1 MNIIKK
7 RAGFARKL
15 STVIALTTVF
25 SVASG
30 VSTIQAKSAP
40 AAKNGQ
46 ACTKAQLN
54 KVEGTLKCTY
64 LPLSKKYIWLTSLKA
79 ATASSA
85 KVDKSKW
92 PKKFIVGAVPSE
104 NAASMTLKYKNFV
117 DALSKEI
124 GMPVEFY
131 AATDYAG
138 IIEAQVAGR
147 VDLAFYGPFSY
158 VLAKARGAK
167 IDVVGAVVATPT
179 AKPGYFAYGITK
191 SSRADV
197 TKLADFKGKK
207 ICFVDP
213 ASTSGYLYPNA
224 GLLAAGIDATK
235 ESTVY
240 AGGHDSSALSVNRGT
255 CDVGFAY
262 DAMVDSQLIEKGDL
276 KAGELKVVWKSGE
289 IAGSPMAIRVDMPK
303 SLVDTVKSFVVK
315 KANKTSFVA
324 MGICKDEATCQV
336 IEDKSWGFVPYSD
349 KEYDGVRQVCEAT
362 KSSKCR

>member
-1 MNIIKK
+1 MIKK

-15 STVIALTTVF
+15 STVIALTTVL
-25 SVASG
+25 SMASG
-30 VSTIQAKSAP
+30 VSAIQAKSAP
-40 AAKNGQ
+40 SAKNGQ

-79 ATASSA
+79 ATAA
-85 KVDKSKW
+85 ATKVDKSKW

-167 IDVVGAVVATPT
+167 IDVVGSAVATPT
-179 AKPGYFAYGITK
+179 AKPGYFSYGITK
-191 SSRADV
+191 SSRSDI

-213 ASTSGYLYPNA
+213 SSTSGFLYPNA
-224 GLLAAGIDATK
+224 GLLSVGIDATK

-240 AGGHDSSALSVNRGT
+240 AGGHDSAALSVNRGT

-262 DAMVDSQLIEKGDL
+262 DTMVDSQLIEKGDL

-289 IAGSPMAIRVDMPK
+289 IAGSPMAIRLDMPK
-303 SLVDTVKSFVVK
+303 SLVDIVKNFVVK
-315 KANKTSFVA
+315 KANKTGFVA

-362 KSSKCR
+362 KSSRCR

>member
-1 MNIIKK
+1 MIKK
-7 RAGFARKL
+7 QAGFARKL
-15 STVIALTTVF
+15 STVIALTTVL
-25 SVASG
+25 SMASG
-30 VSTIQAKSAP
+30 VSAIQAKSAP
-40 AAKNGQ
+40 SAKNGQ

-79 ATASSA
+79 ATAA
-85 KVDKSKW
+85 ATKVDKSKW

-167 IDVVGAVVATPT
+167 IDVVGSAVATPT
-179 AKPGYFAYGITK
+179 AKPGYFSYGITK
-191 SSRADV
+191 SSRSDI

-213 ASTSGYLYPNA
+213 SSTSGFLYPNA
-224 GLLAAGIDATK
+224 GLLSVGIDATK

-240 AGGHDSSALSVNRGT
+240 AGGHDSAALSVNRGT

-262 DAMVDSQLIEKGDL
+262 DTMVDSQLIEKGDL

-289 IAGSPMAIRVDMPK
+289 IAGSPMAIRLDMPK
-303 SLVDTVKSFVVK
+303 SLVDIVKNFVVK
-315 KANKTSFVA
+315 KANKTGFVA

-362 KSSKCR
+362 KSSRCR

>member
-1 MNIIKK
+1 MNMIKK
-7 RAGFARKL
+7 RVGFARKL
-15 STVIALTTVF
+15 STMIALTTVF
-25 SVASG
+25 SVAFG

-46 ACTKAQLN
+46 ACTKAELN
-54 KVEGTLKCTY
+54 KVDGSLKCTY
-64 LPLSKKYIWLTSLKA
+64 LPLSKKYIWVTSLKA
-79 ATASSA
+79 SIAAST

-117 DALSKEI
+117 DALSKEL

-167 IDVVGAVVATPT
+167 IDVVGSAVATPT
-179 AKPGYFAYGITK
+179 AKPGYFSYGITK

-224 GLLAAGIDATK
+224 GLLSVGIDATK
-235 ESTVY
+235 ENTVF

-262 DAMVDSQLIEKGDL
+262 DDMVDTNLIQKGDL
-276 KAGELKVVWKSGE
+276 RAGDLKVVWKSGE
-289 IAGSPMAIRVDMPK
+289 IAGSPMAIRVNMPK
-303 SLVDTVKSFVVK
+303 SLVDVVKTFVVK
-315 KANKTSFVA
+315 KANKTAFVA
-324 MGICKDEATCQV
+324 AGICATEATCQV
-336 IEDKSWGFVPYSD
+336 IEDKSWGFVAYSD

>member
-1 MNIIKK
+1 
-7 RAGFARKL
+7 
-15 STVIALTTVF
+15 
-25 SVASG
+25 
-30 VSTIQAKSAP
+30 
-40 AAKNGQ
+40 
-46 ACTKAQLN
+46 
-54 KVEGTLKCTY
+54 
-64 LPLSKKYIWLTSLKA
+64 
-79 ATASSA
+79 
-85 KVDKSKW
+85 
-92 PKKFIVGAVPSE
+92 
-104 NAASMTLKYKNFV
+104 MTLKYKNFV

-167 IDVVGAVVATPT
+167 IDVVGSAVATPT
-179 AKPGYFAYGITK
+179 AKPGYFSYGITK

-213 ASTSGYLYPNA
+213 SSTSGYLYPNA

-240 AGGHDSSALSVNRGT
+240 AGGHDSAALSVNRGT

-262 DAMVDSQLIEKGDL
+262 DTMVDSTLIEKGDL
-276 KAGELKVVWKSGE
+276 KAGDLKVVWKSGE
-289 IAGSPMAIRVDMPK
+289 IAGSPMAIRLDMPK
-303 SLVDTVKSFVVK
+303 SLVDVVKSFVIK
-315 KANKTSFVA
+315 KANKTGFVA
-324 MGICKDEATCQV
+324 AGICKDEATCQV

>member
-1 MNIIKK
+1 MIKK

-15 STVIALTTVF
+15 STVIALTTVL
-25 SVASG
+25 SMASG
-30 VSTIQAKSAP
+30 VSAIQAKSAP
-40 AAKNGQ
+40 SAKNGQ

-79 ATASSA
+79 ATAA
-85 KVDKSKW
+85 ATKVDKSKW

-167 IDVVGAVVATPT
+167 IDVVGSAVATPT

-191 SSRADV
+191 SSRSDV

-213 ASTSGYLYPNA
+213 SSTSGFLYPNA
-224 GLLAAGIDATK
+224 GLLSVGIDATK

-240 AGGHDSSALSVNRGT
+240 AGGHDSAALSVNRGT

-262 DAMVDSQLIEKGDL
+262 DTMVDSQLIEKGDL

-289 IAGSPMAIRVDMPK
+289 IAGSPMAIRLDMPK
-303 SLVDTVKSFVVK
+303 SLVDIVKNFVVK
-315 KANKTSFVA
+315 KANKTGFVA

-362 KSSKCR
+362 KSSRCR

>member
-1 MNIIKK
+1 MNMIKK
-7 RAGFARKL
+7 RAGLVRKL

-40 AAKNGQ
+40 SAKNGQ
-46 ACTKAQLN
+46 ACTKAQLD

-79 ATASSA
+79 ATAA
-85 KVDKSKW
+85 ATKVDKSKW

-167 IDVVGAVVATPT
+167 IDVVGSAVATPT
-179 AKPGYFAYGITK
+179 AKPGYFSYGITK
-191 SSRADV
+191 SSRSDI

-213 ASTSGYLYPNA
+213 SSTSGFLYPNA
-224 GLLAAGIDATK
+224 GLLSVGIDATK

-262 DAMVDSQLIEKGDL
+262 DTMVDSQLIEKGDL

-289 IAGSPMAIRVDMPK
+289 IAGSPMAIRLDMPK
-303 SLVDTVKSFVVK
+303 SLVDTVKSFVIK
-315 KANKTSFVA
+315 KANKTGFVA

-362 KSSKCR
+362 KSSRCR

>member
-1 MNIIKK
+1 MIKK

-15 STVIALTTVF
+15 STVIALTTVL
-25 SVASG
+25 SMASG
-30 VSTIQAKSAP
+30 VSAIQAKSAP
-40 AAKNGQ
+40 SAKNGQ

-79 ATASSA
+79 ATAA
-85 KVDKSKW
+85 ATKVDKSKW

-167 IDVVGAVVATPT
+167 IDVVGSAVATPT
-179 AKPGYFAYGITK
+179 AKPGYFSYGISK
-191 SSRADV
+191 SSRSDV

-213 ASTSGYLYPNA
+213 SSTSGFLYPNA
-224 GLLAAGIDATK
+224 GLLSVGIDATK

-240 AGGHDSSALSVNRGT
+240 AGGHDSAALSVNRGT

-262 DAMVDSQLIEKGDL
+262 DTMVDSQLIEKGDL

-289 IAGSPMAIRVDMPK
+289 IAGSPMAIRLDMPK
-303 SLVDTVKSFVVK
+303 SLVDIVKNFVVK
-315 KANKTSFVA
+315 KANKTGFVA

-362 KSSKCR
+362 KSSRCR

>member
-1 MNIIKK
+1 MIKK

-15 STVIALTTVF
+15 STVIALTTVL
-25 SVASG
+25 SMASG
-30 VSTIQAKSAP
+30 VSAIQAKSAP
-40 AAKNGQ
+40 SAKNGQ

-79 ATASSA
+79 ATAA
-85 KVDKSKW
+85 ATKVDKSKW

-124 GMPVEFY
+124 GMPVEFF

-167 IDVVGAVVATPT
+167 IDVVGSAVATPT
-179 AKPGYFAYGITK
+179 AKPGYFSYGITK
-191 SSRADV
+191 SSRSDV

-213 ASTSGYLYPNA
+213 SSTSGFLYPNA
-224 GLLAAGIDATK
+224 GLLSVGIDATK

-240 AGGHDSSALSVNRGT
+240 AGGHDSAALSVNRGT

-262 DAMVDSQLIEKGDL
+262 DAMVDTQLIEKGDL

-289 IAGSPMAIRVDMPK
+289 IAGSPMAIRLDMPK
-303 SLVDTVKSFVVK
+303 SLVDIVKNFVVK
-315 KANKTSFVA
+315 KANKTGFVA

-362 KSSKCR
+362 KSSRCR

>member
-1 MNIIKK
+1 MNMIKK

-15 STVIALTTVF
+15 STVIALTTVL
-25 SVASG
+25 SMASG
-30 VSTIQAKSAP
+30 VSAIQAKSAP
-40 AAKNGQ
+40 SAKNGQ

-79 ATASSA
+79 ATAA
-85 KVDKSKW
+85 ATKVDKSKW

-124 GMPVEFY
+124 GMPVEFF

-167 IDVVGAVVATPT
+167 IDVVGSAVATPT
-179 AKPGYFAYGITK
+179 AKPGYFSYGITK
-191 SSRADV
+191 SSRSDI

-213 ASTSGYLYPNA
+213 SSTSGFLYPNA
-224 GLLAAGIDATK
+224 GLLSVGIDATK

-240 AGGHDSSALSVNRGT
+240 AGGHDSAALSVNRGT

-262 DAMVDSQLIEKGDL
+262 DTMVDSQLIEKGDL

-289 IAGSPMAIRVDMPK
+289 IAGSPMAIRLDMPK
-303 SLVDTVKSFVVK
+303 SLVDTVKTFVIK
-315 KANKTSFVA
+315 KANKTGFVA
-324 MGICKDEATCQV
+324 AGICKDEATCQV

-362 KSSKCR
+362 KSSRCR

>member
-1 MNIIKK
+1 MNNTKR
-7 RAGFARKL
+7 RAGITRKISL
-15 STVIALTTVF
+15 IAALATVLTM
-25 SVASG
+25 SSG
-30 VSTIQAKSAP
+30 ITISQAKSVG
-40 AAKNGQ
+40 AKNGQ

-64 LPLSKKYIWLTSLKA
+64 LPLSKKYVWITSLKA
-79 ATASSA
+79 ATASASII
-85 KVDKSKW
+85 DKSKW

-167 IDVVGAVVATPT
+167 IDVVGSAVATPT
-179 AKPGYFAYGITK
+179 SKPGYFSYGITK
-191 SSRADV
+191 SSRSDV

-224 GLLAAGIDATK
+224 GLLSVGIDATK
-235 ESTVY
+235 ENTVF
-240 AGGHDSSALSVNRGT
+240 AGGHDASALSVNRGT

-262 DAMVDSQLIEKGDL
+262 DDMVDTNLIQKGDL
-276 KAGELKVVWKSGE
+276 KAGDLKVVWKSGE
-289 IAGSPMAIRVDMPK
+289 IAGSPMAVRVDLPK
-303 SLVDTVKSFVVK
+303 SLVDVVKNFVIK
-315 KANKTSFVA
+315 KANKTGFVA
-324 MGICKDEATCQV
+324 AGICKDEATCQV
-336 IEDKSWGFVPYSD
+336 IEDKSWGFVAYSD

>member
-1 MNIIKK
+1 MIKK

-15 STVIALTTVF
+15 STVIALTTVL
-25 SVASG
+25 SMASG
-30 VSTIQAKSAP
+30 VSAIQAKSAP
-40 AAKNGQ
+40 SAKNGQ

-79 ATASSA
+79 ATAA
-85 KVDKSKW
+85 ATKVDKSKW

-167 IDVVGAVVATPT
+167 IDVVGSAVATPT
-179 AKPGYFAYGITK
+179 AKPGYFSYGITK
-191 SSRADV
+191 SSRSDV

-213 ASTSGYLYPNA
+213 SSTSGFLYPNA
-224 GLLAAGIDATK
+224 GLLSVGIDATK

-240 AGGHDSSALSVNRGT
+240 AGGHDSAALSVNRGT

-262 DAMVDSQLIEKGDL
+262 DTMVDSQLIEKGDL

-289 IAGSPMAIRVDMPK
+289 IAGSPMAIRLDMPK
-303 SLVDTVKSFVVK
+303 SLVDIVKNFVVK
-315 KANKTSFVA
+315 KANKTGFVA

-362 KSSKCR
+362 KSSRCR

>member
-1 MNIIKK
+1 MNMIKK

-46 ACTKAQLN
+46 ACTKAELN
-54 KVEGTLKCTY
+54 KVNGSLKCTY
-64 LPLSKKYIWLTSLKA
+64 LPLSKKYIWVTSLKSAIA
-79 ATASSA
+79 AST

-158 VLAKARGAK
+158 VLAKARGTK
-167 IDVVGAVVATPT
+167 IDVVGSAVATPT
-179 AKPGYFAYGITK
+179 AKPGYFSYGITK

-224 GLLAAGIDATK
+224 GLLSVGIDATK
-235 ESTVY
+235 ENTVF

-262 DAMVDSQLIEKGDL
+262 DTMVDSTLIEKGDL
-276 KAGELKVVWKSGE
+276 KSGDLKVVWKSGE
-289 IAGSPMAIRVDMPK
+289 IAGSPMAVRVDLPK
-303 SLVDTVKSFVVK
+303 SLIDTVKKFVIT
-315 KANKTSFVA
+315 KANKTAFVA
-324 MGICKDEATCQV
+324 AGICATEATCQV
-336 IEDKSWGFVPYSD
+336 IEDKSWGFVTYSD

>member
-1 MNIIKK
+1 MNMIKK

-40 AAKNGQ
+40 SAKNGQ

-79 ATASSA
+79 ATAA
-85 KVDKSKW
+85 ATKVDKSKW

-104 NAASMTLKYKNFV
+104 NAASMTLKYKNFT

-124 GMPVEFY
+124 GMPVEFF

-167 IDVVGAVVATPT
+167 IDVVGSAVATPT
-179 AKPGYFAYGITK
+179 AKPGYFSYGITK
-191 SSRADV
+191 SSRSDI

-213 ASTSGYLYPNA
+213 SSTSGFLYPNA
-224 GLLAAGIDATK
+224 GLLSVGIDATK

-240 AGGHDSSALSVNRGT
+240 AGGHDSAALSVNRGT

-262 DAMVDSQLIEKGDL
+262 DTMVDSQLIEKGDL

-289 IAGSPMAIRVDMPK
+289 IAGSPMAIRLDMPK
-303 SLVDTVKSFVVK
+303 SLVDTVKTFVVK
-315 KANKTSFVA
+315 KANKTGFVA
-324 MGICKDEATCQV
+324 AGICKDEATCQV

-362 KSSKCR
+362 KSSRCR

>member
-1 MNIIKK
+1 MIKK

-15 STVIALTTVF
+15 STVIALTTVL
-25 SVASG
+25 SMASG
-30 VSTIQAKSAP
+30 VSAIQAKSAP
-40 AAKNGQ
+40 SAKNGQ

-79 ATASSA
+79 ATAA
-85 KVDKSKW
+85 ATKVDKSKW

-124 GMPVEFY
+124 GMPVEFF

-167 IDVVGAVVATPT
+167 IDVVGSAVATPT
-179 AKPGYFAYGITK
+179 AKPGYFSYGITK
-191 SSRADV
+191 SSRSDI

-213 ASTSGYLYPNA
+213 SSTSGFLYPNA
-224 GLLAAGIDATK
+224 GLLSVGIDATK

-240 AGGHDSSALSVNRGT
+240 AGGHDSAALSVNRGT

-262 DAMVDSQLIEKGDL
+262 DTMVDSQLIEKGDL

-289 IAGSPMAIRVDMPK
+289 IAGSPMAIRLDMPK
-303 SLVDTVKSFVVK
+303 SLVDTVKTFVVK
-315 KANKTSFVA
+315 KANKTGFVA
-324 MGICKDEATCQV
+324 AGICKDEATCQV

-362 KSSKCR
+362 KSSRCR

>member
-1 MNIIKK
+1 MNIFKQ
-7 RAGFARKL
+7 RAGFVRKISTAVALATAL
-15 STVIALTTVF
+15 SAV
-25 SVASG
+25 SG
-30 VSTIQAKSAP
+30 TSIIQAKSVP
-40 AAKNGQ
+40 GAKNGQ

-64 LPLSKKYIWLTSLKA
+64 LPLSKKYIWVTSLKA
-79 ATASSA
+79 ASAASA

-92 PKKFIVGAVPSE
+92 PRKFIIGAVPSE

-117 DALSKEI
+117 DALSKEL

-131 AATDYAG
+131 AASDYAG

-179 AKPGYFAYGITK
+179 SKPGYFSYGITK
-191 SSRADV
+191 SSRSDI

-213 ASTSGYLYPNA
+213 SSTSGFLYPNA
-224 GLLAAGIDATK
+224 GLLSVGIDATK

-262 DAMVDSQLIEKGDL
+262 DDMVDTNLIQKGDL
-276 KAGELKVVWKSGE
+276 KPGELKVVWKSGE
-289 IAGSPMAIRVDMPK
+289 IAGSPMAIRVNMPK
-303 SLVDTVKSFVVK
+303 SLIDVVKTFVIK
-315 KANKTSFVA
+315 KANKTAFVA
-324 MGICKDEATCQV
+324 SGICKDEATCQV
-336 IEDKSWGFVPYSD
+336 IEDKSWGFVPYTD
-349 KEYDGVRQVCEAT
+349 KEYDGVRQVCEST

>member
-1 MNIIKK
+1 MNIFKK

-15 STVIALTTVF
+15 STVIALTTVL
-25 SVASG
+25 SMASG
-30 VSTIQAKSAP
+30 VSAIQAKSAP
-40 AAKNGQ
+40 SAKNGQ

-79 ATASSA
+79 ATAA
-85 KVDKSKW
+85 ATKVDKSKW

-124 GMPVEFY
+124 GMPVEFF

-167 IDVVGAVVATPT
+167 IDVVGSAVATPT
-179 AKPGYFAYGITK
+179 AKPGYFSYGITK
-191 SSRADV
+191 SSRSDV

-213 ASTSGYLYPNA
+213 SSTSGFLYPNA
-224 GLLAAGIDATK
+224 GLLSVGIDATK

-240 AGGHDSSALSVNRGT
+240 AGGHDSAALSVNRGT

-262 DAMVDSQLIEKGDL
+262 DTMVDSQLIEKGDL

-289 IAGSPMAIRVDMPK
+289 IAGSPMAIRLDMPK
-303 SLVDTVKSFVVK
+303 SLVDIVKNFVVK
-315 KANKTSFVA
+315 KANKTGFVA

-362 KSSKCR
+362 KSSRCR